1 MTPTIVVLDDWEH
14 GLTRLVDWSPIA
26 SRSNLKIHHERL
38 RGDAL
43 LEQLGQA
50 QCIVLMRD
58 RTPVTKELLSQL
70 PALRHIIFT
79 GTRNNKLDQQ
89 AAAAAGITVS
99 NTEWGP
105 SKASTCELTWS
116 LILAAAKKLPDLLVD
131 QQQPAWRTPAIL
143 QGLPDVLEGKR
154 LGLIGFGHIGKRV
167 AKVAAAFGMEV
178 VTWSP
183 HMTQARAEEGG
194 ANAVSLEALLQSSD
208 IVSLHIVA
216 SESTRH
222 LLNEQTLAQ
231 MRPGAILVNTSR
243 STLVKTD
250 ALVSALDRGH
260 PAIAALDVFDDEPDI
275 PAALLASPNVILTP
289 HMGFVCEPVY
299 RTFAADVQRQLTEW
313 LAQQS

>member
-1 MTPTIVVLDDWEH
+1 MTPSIVVLDDWEH
-14 GLTRLVDWSPIA
+14 GLTRLIDWSPIE
-26 SRSNLKIHHERL
+26 SRSKLKIHHERL

-43 LEQLGQA
+43 LAQIREA
-50 QCIVLMRD
+50 QCLVLMRD
-58 RTPVTKELLSQL
+58 RTPVTKKLLAQL
-70 PALRHIIFT
+70 PALKHIIFT

-89 AAAAAGITVS
+89 AAEAAGITVS

-116 LILAAAKKLPDLLVD
+116 LILAAVKKLPDLLID
-131 QQQPAWRTPAIL
+131 PQQPVWRTPAIL
-143 QGLPDVLEGKR
+143 RGLPDVLEGKR

-167 AKVAAAFGMEV
+167 AKVATAFGMEV

-183 HMTQARAEEGG
+183 HMTQTRAEEGG
-194 ANAVSLEALLQSSD
+194 ASAVSLEALLERSD

-222 LLNEQTLAQ
+222 LLNEHTLAQ

-250 ALVSALDRGH
+250 ALPAALAQGR

-275 PAALLASPNVILTP
+275 SAALLASPNVILTP

-299 RTFAADVQRQLTEW
+299 RTFAADVQRQLAEW
-313 LAQQS
+313 LARQS